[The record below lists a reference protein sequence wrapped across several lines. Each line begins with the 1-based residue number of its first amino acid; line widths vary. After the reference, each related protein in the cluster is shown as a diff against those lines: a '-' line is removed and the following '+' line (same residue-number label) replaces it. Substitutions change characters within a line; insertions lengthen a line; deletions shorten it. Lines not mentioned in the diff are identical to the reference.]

1 MICLELSDK
10 DIAAQAAVF
19 FLAGFETSSTLMSF
33 VSYFL
38 VIHEDIQQRL
48 QEEIDMLENNGGKVT
63 YEEVLALKYLD
74 MVISE
79 TLRMYP
85 PATAMDRVC
94 VKPYW
99 IPPSGNQPGI
109 TFKEGDIL
117 EIPIFGLHR
126 DEEYFPEP
134 DKFDPERFSNE
145 NKHKIKPFSF
155 IPFGI
160 VPRSCIGNRFALMES
175 KVALVYIMSR
185 FNLKVIDKT
194 PIPVRLSKNNAGPE
208 PEGGFWLG
216 LELRGN

>member
-1 MICLELSDK
+1 MVCLELSDK

-38 VIHEDIQQRL
+38 AIHEDVQQRL
-48 QEEIDMLENNGGKVT
+48 QEEIDNMLENTGGKVT

-160 VPRSCIGNRFALMES
+160 GPRSCI
-175 KVALVYIMSR
+175 
-185 FNLKVIDKT
+185 
-194 PIPVRLSKNNAGPE
+194 
-208 PEGGFWLG
+208 
-216 LELRGN
+216 